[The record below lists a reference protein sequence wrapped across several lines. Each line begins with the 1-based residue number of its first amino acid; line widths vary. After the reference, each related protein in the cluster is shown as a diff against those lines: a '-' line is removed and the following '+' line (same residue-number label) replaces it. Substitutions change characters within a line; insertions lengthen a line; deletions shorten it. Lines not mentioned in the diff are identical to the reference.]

1 MNTSYIVL
9 FIFIIT
15 IVLILKT
22 INKELPIL
30 LKRKRAEW
38 EAENNNKKNN
48 YTMNNVNSN
57 KGNLYNT
64 IYKNEQTYQNATEIA
79 THFNI
84 SAIELNNIFQLL
96 KWAHKQ
102 GKWWIAT
109 DLGINKGAKQEY
121 DQKSKLKY
129 IKWNTRIKNDFE
141 LIKAIEAFKELEA
154 VRTKNDDIFKKEKGD
169 KYEAYV
175 AEHYRKQGYTVW
187 EHGKEK
193 GDKDG
198 GIDLFVKKGKEAL
211 FIQCKDWKNYKIN
224 DKIVKATQT
233 DVRNYMLEN
242 PTLTSLLAECEKR
255 IIYVTSRECLTKG
268 AYTYIEKN
276 SHIIGYEVIPV
287 KLIE

>member
-1 MNTSYIVL
+1 MFV
-9 FIFIIT
+9 
-15 IVLILKT
+15 ILK
-22 INKELPIL
+22 IFENGIPKLI
-30 LKRKRAEW
+30 KRKREEW
-38 EAENNNKKNN
+38 EAENKNKKNN

-64 IYKNEQTYQNATEIA
+64 IHKNEQTYQNATEIA

-96 KWAHKQ
+96 KWAYKEN
-102 GKWWIAT
+102 KWWIVT
-109 DLGINKGAKQEY
+109 ELGESKGARQEY

-129 IKWNTRIKNDFE
+129 IKWNTKIKNDLE
-141 LIKAIEAFKELEA
+141 LINVIKTFQATEAIQ
-154 VRTKNDDIFKKEKGD
+154 TKMTNEEKKEKGD

-198 GIDLFVKKGKEAL
+198 GIDLLVKKGKEAL
-211 FIQCKDWKNYKIN
+211 FVQCKDWKNYKIN

-242 PTLTSLLAECEKR
+242 PVLTNLLNECEKR
-255 IIYVTSRECLTKG
+255 IMYVTSRECLTKG
-268 AYTYIEKN
+268 AYTYIENN
-276 SHIIGYEVIPV
+276 SHIIGYEVIPTPNN
-287 KLIE
+287 

>member
-1 MNTSYIVL
+1 MNTSSILL
-9 FIFIIT
+9 FIFVATII
-15 IVLILKT
+15 LILKT
-22 INKELPIL
+22 INKEIPIL

-48 YTMNNVNSN
+48 YTINNVNSN

-64 IYKNEQTYQNATEIA
+64 INKSELTYQNATEIA

-96 KWAHKQ
+96 KWAYKEN
-102 GKWWIAT
+102 KWWIVT
-109 DLGINKGAKQEY
+109 ELGESKGARQEY

-129 IKWNTRIKNDFE
+129 IKWDTKIKNNFE
-141 LIKAIEAFKELEA
+141 LINAIKTFKETEA
-154 VRTKNDDIFKKEKGD
+154 IQTKMTNEEKKEKGD

-198 GIDLFVKKGKEAL
+198 GIDLLVKKGKEAL
-211 FIQCKDWKNYKIN
+211 FVQCKDWENYKIN

-242 PTLTSLLAECEKR
+242 PVLTSLLNECEKR
-255 IIYVTSRECLTKG
+255 IMYVTSRECLTKG
-268 AYTYIEKN
+268 AYTYIENN
-276 SHIIGYEVIPV
+276 SHIIGYEVIPTS
-287 KLIE
+287 KN

>member
-1 MNTSYIVL
+1 MTTSSILL
-9 FIFIIT
+9 FIFAVT
-15 IVLILKT
+15 MVLIYKT
-22 INKELPIL
+22 INKEIPIL
-30 LKRKRAEW
+30 LKRKREEW
-38 EAENNNKKNN
+38 EEENKNRKNN
-48 YTMNNVNSN
+48 YTINNVNSN

-64 IYKNEQTYQNATEIA
+64 INKSEQTYQNATEIA

-96 KWAHKQ
+96 KWAYKEN
-102 GKWWIAT
+102 KWWIAT
-109 DLGINKGAKQEY
+109 KLGESKGARQEY

-129 IKWNTRIKNDFE
+129 IKWDTKIKNNFE
-141 LIKAIEAFKELEA
+141 LINAIKTFKETEA
-154 VRTKNDDIFKKEKGD
+154 IQTKSVDILKKEKGD

-198 GIDLFVKKGKEAL
+198 GIDLLVKKGKEAL
-211 FIQCKDWKNYKIN
+211 FVQCKDWENYKIN

-242 PTLTSLLAECEKR
+242 PVLTSLLNECEKR

-268 AYTYIEKN
+268 AYTYIENK
-276 SHIIGYEVIPV
+276 SHIIGYEVIP
-287 KLIE
+287 KPNN